1 MFMCSDERTLYTRYV
16 MTQLTL
22 ELALYTKYVMTQP
35 TLEQALYTK
44 YVMTQLTLETSFV
57 YEIYKYIA
65 GYKLK
70 IKNDKKNTGG

>member
-22 ELALYTKYVMTQP
+22 ELALYTRYVMTQQ
-35 TLEQALYTK
+35 TLGA
-44 YVMTQLTLETSFV
+44 SFV